1 MDAEVRTENG
11 LTPLPQPTQ
20 YESSL
25 KLDEWMRTSLEL
37 VTVDT
42 KSFFMLEEEV
52 KKDDD
57 LMSEIENSEDIRQF
71 EMRIKSILKELS
83 KMSELADKMIKMREY
98 EISTTAQVSEVFA
111 GYEMKGLNKMPDEAP
126 LFANLQNRA
135 IRDSFKSKDDV
146 RNPFMTFKFWIKAQ
160 VLDLESMTEPI
171 SYTKNLKIKIGC
183 LV

>member
-98 EISTTAQVSEVFA
+98 EISTTA
-111 GYEMKGLNKMPDEAP
+111 
-126 LFANLQNRA
+126 
-135 IRDSFKSKDDV
+135 
-146 RNPFMTFKFWIKAQ
+146 
-160 VLDLESMTEPI
+160 
-171 SYTKNLKIKIGC
+171 
-183 LV
+183 